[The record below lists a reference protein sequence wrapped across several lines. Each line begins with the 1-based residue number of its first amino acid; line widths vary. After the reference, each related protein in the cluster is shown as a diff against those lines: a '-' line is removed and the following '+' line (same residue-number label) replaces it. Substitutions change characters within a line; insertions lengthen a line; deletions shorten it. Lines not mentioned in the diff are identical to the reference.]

1 METLGSKSKDSFETA
16 FVSGK
21 YVHKIFL
28 WALTMEH
35 LHPCR
40 LFVKNRNSFRS
51 KSENKYKK
59 ATIFLSNLLFPEELP
74 VDMYKAILTT
84 LPKVFAKGPKIS
96 RSKSENFYSIIFL
109 SERSCFPSSKSS
121 GILECK
127 FDCMPNE
134 CLSNL
139 WKLVSQVR
147 KQLWRK
153 RY

>member
-1 METLGSKSKDSFETA
+1 MEILGSKSKDSFETA

-21 YVHKIFL
+21 NFHKTFL
-28 WALTMEH
+28 WTLTMEH

-40 LFVKNRNSFRS
+40 LFVKNPNSFRS

-59 ATIFLSNLLFPEELP
+59 ATIFLSILLFPDEIP
-74 VDMYKAILTT
+74 VDMYKSILTT

-96 RSKSENFYSIIFL
+96 RSKSENCYTIIFL
-109 SERSCFPSSKSS
+109 SERSCFSSSKSS

-139 WKLVSQVR
+139 WKHVS
-147 KQLWRK
+147 
-153 RY
+153 